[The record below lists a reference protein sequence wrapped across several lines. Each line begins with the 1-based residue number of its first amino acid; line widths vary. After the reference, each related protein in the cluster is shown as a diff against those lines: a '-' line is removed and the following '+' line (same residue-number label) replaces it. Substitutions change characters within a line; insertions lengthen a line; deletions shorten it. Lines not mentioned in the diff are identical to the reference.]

1 MKELILSP
9 ATIKIIIWIAS
20 IFGTLF
26 LLSLSIIGYFLKRL
40 ITKVDNV
47 EKNTT
52 DFALSLNNA
61 TKDISFVSAEV
72 INIKKRLDKHDEE
85 TMKVRDRLK
94 ALETYMEMNDE

>member
-1 MKELILSP
+1 MEELILSP
-9 ATIKIIIWIAS
+9 STVKIIIWIGS

-26 LLSLSIIGYFLKRL
+26 LLSLGSIGYFLKRL
-40 ITKVDNV
+40 IIKVDNV

-72 INIKKRLDKHDEE
+72 INIKKRLDKNDEE